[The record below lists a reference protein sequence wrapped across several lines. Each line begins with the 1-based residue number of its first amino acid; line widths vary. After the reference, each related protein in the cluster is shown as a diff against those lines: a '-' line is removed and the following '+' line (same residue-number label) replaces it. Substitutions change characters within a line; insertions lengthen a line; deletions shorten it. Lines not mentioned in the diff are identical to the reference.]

1 MWEINKK
8 KSEKKQWDWLS
19 SNDKEKFKIWQKRFI
34 WGGYFLYLYNF
45 IIIMGQLSI
54 IYIGFCKYF
63 EKFCLFLI
71 TNKDLLG

>member
-8 KSEKKQWDWLS
+8 VRKKNNETDCRQMIKKNLKF
-19 SNDKEKFKIWQKRFI
+19 DKKRFI
-34 WGGYFLYLYNF
+34 WGGYFLQLYNF

-71 TNKDLLG
+71 TNKDLFG

>member
-1 MWEINKK
+1 MIKK
-8 KSEKKQWDWLS
+8 NLKFDKKDS
-19 SNDKEKFKIWQKRFI
+19 FG
-34 WGGYFLYLYNF
+34 GGYFLYLYNF